1 MRAEQAGNGACRP
14 VAPCARPEPAGCAQG
29 QMSVQDAEAA
39 AHGVIDLG
47 LLSSQRLRA
56 LEAAAAATAAAL
68 AAMGD
73 DDIIVHEDD
82 DDDGDEDAYPPGEG
96 SEERSQSSHEGD
108 GEEAGSERSPS
119 AASSAAPTPLSAAGS
134 QRSRG
139 EASSGVAAVATPTP
153 ARQVPARACKR
164 SRSEPLGSAA
174 AASTPARPASSCSCK
189 RGRVMRQCGPADGA
203 SALLCHHVICI
214 EGVCACLAQAA
225 VASHSS
231 VRGRQR
237 LLGCTVWSHAVRSTP
252 DESNL
257 LSCHFRKKPHM
268 RMPCRCVTQHAPCA
282 PAAPADASA
291 SAGRPLI
298 RQLAR
303 DFGDAASAG
312 SGDTD
317 GATSDDQPAARA
329 GRQRRAAARRAARPA
344 RSVAAGGASRVR
356 APRRRARGRRA
367 ACGLGSYYRI
377 RRGQKLC

>member
-14 VAPCARPEPAGCAQG
+14 VVPCARPEPAGRAQG
-29 QMSVQDAEAA
+29 QMSVQDAAAA

-47 LLSSQRLRA
+47 LLNSQRLPA

-68 AAMGD
+68 AAMSD
-73 DDIIVHEDD
+73 HDVIVHEYDD

-96 SEERSQSSHEGD
+96 SEERSQSSYEDD

-119 AASSAAPTPLSAAGS
+119 AASSAVPTPLSAASS

-174 AASTPARPASSCSCK
+174 AASAPARPASTCSCK

-203 SALLCHHVICI
+203 SALLCEHVNCI
-214 EGVCACLAQAA
+214 EDTCACLAQAA
-225 VASHSS
+225 VASRSS

-237 LLGCTVWSHAVRSTP
+237 LLGCTAWSHAVRFIP

-257 LSCHFRKKPHM
+257 LSCHVRKSH
-268 RMPCRCVTQHAPCA
+268 TCA
-282 PAAPADASA
+282 CN
-291 SAGRPLI
+291 AG
-298 RQLAR
+298 AKHNM
-303 DFGDAASAG
+303 
-312 SGDTD
+312 
-317 GATSDDQPAARA
+317 
-329 GRQRRAAARRAARPA
+329 
-344 RSVAAGGASRVR
+344 
-356 APRRRARGRRA
+356 RRARLRRPLTHVPLLAGR
-367 ACGLGSYYRI
+367 
-377 RRGQKLC
+377 